1 MVGCFPSNLTHAL
14 AAVAMLMLVAC
25 QGDTTCAEN
34 DNPTTLT
41 ATTTSGVSLLQVL
54 VPPFNKDNVAVH
66 VSEVTKRDEAV
77 EVLAP
82 PAERQFDASHNLALG
97 VEESAAPET
106 QVRMESFS
114 KVMSSVSAG
123 ILAPLH
129 KVLSAPVSPAK
140 STASLF
146 FIVLVLLA
154 GAACFYVTRPDTRTN
169 DFKFQEFDRPVFG
182 LPRRNLKTPGAHGD
196 DHGKRMGAESSS
208 EDSEV
213 PSKGGGAA
221 DAHFCPDLVVP
232 EQCECIL
239 VVPVY
244 APTGA
249 FNICDMNGRAVL
261 NAFTQTSSARGA
273 PRWSLDVKTATG
285 ELLAKCIEVG
295 TQSVEYHILDSK
307 RSFFASIVELHGQQ
321 RYEMTT
327 RGGSRVHL
335 WGNFQT
341 QAVNVTD
348 EQGVLL
354 ATTEPCGI
362 DLDRTGSY
370 YRLRVAPLVNV
381 GHSLCALLCI
391 GQILGAK

>member
-1 MVGCFPSNLTHAL
+1 
-14 AAVAMLMLVAC
+14 
-25 QGDTTCAEN
+25 
-34 DNPTTLT
+34 
-41 ATTTSGVSLLQVL
+41 
-54 VPPFNKDNVAVH
+54 
-66 VSEVTKRDEAV
+66 
-77 EVLAP
+77 
-82 PAERQFDASHNLALG
+82 
-97 VEESAAPET
+97 
-106 QVRMESFS
+106 
-114 KVMSSVSAG
+114 
-123 ILAPLH
+123 
-129 KVLSAPVSPAK
+129 
-140 STASLF
+140 
-146 FIVLVLLA
+146 
-154 GAACFYVTRPDTRTN
+154 
-169 DFKFQEFDRPVFG
+169 
-182 LPRRNLKTPGAHGD
+182 
-196 DHGKRMGAESSS
+196 MGTESSS

-213 PSKGGGAA
+213 PSKGGAS

-261 NAFTQTSSARGA
+261 NAFTQKSSARGG

-295 TQSVEYHILDSK
+295 TQSVEYHILDAK

-327 RGGSRVHL
+327 CGGSRIHL

-391 GQILGAK
+391 GQILAAK

>member
-1 MVGCFPSNLTHAL
+1 MVGWFPSNLPHAL
-14 AAVAMLMLVAC
+14 AVVAMLMLVVC
-25 QGDTTCAEN
+25 QRDTTCAEN
-34 DNPTTLT
+34 YIPTTLT

-54 VPPFNKDNVAVH
+54 LPSFNKENVAVH
-66 VSEVTKRDEAV
+66 VSEVTKSDKAS
-77 EVLAP
+77 EVADP
-82 PAERQFDASHNLALG
+82 PAERQFDTSHNLALG
-97 VEESAAPET
+97 VEESMAPNA
-106 QVRMESFS
+106 QVHLESFS
-114 KVMSSVSAG
+114 SMMSSVS
-123 ILAPLH
+123 LH
-129 KVLSAPVSPAK
+129 ISTFLTNMYKVSPAK

-146 FIVLVLLA
+146 FIVLVLVA
-154 GAACFYVTRPDTRTN
+154 GATCFYVTRPDTRTN

-182 LPRRNLKTPGAHGD
+182 LPRRSPKTPGAMASEA
-196 DHGKRMGAESSS
+196 KRMGNESSS
-208 EDSEV
+208 DDSEV

-244 APTGA
+244 APNGA

-327 RGGSRVHL
+327 RGGSRIHL
-335 WGNFQT
+335 WGNFLT

>member
-1 MVGCFPSNLTHAL
+1 MVGWFPSNVPHAL
-14 AAVAMLMLVAC
+14 AVVAMLMLVAC
-25 QGDTTCAEN
+25 QRDTTCAGN
-34 DNPTTLT
+34 YNPTTLT

-54 VPPFNKDNVAVH
+54 LPSFNKENVAVH
-66 VSEVTKRDEAV
+66 VSEVTKSDEAS
-77 EVLAP
+77 EVADP
-82 PAERQFDASHNLALG
+82 PAERQFDASLNLALG
-97 VEESAAPET
+97 VEESMAPNT
-106 QVRMESFS
+106 QVHLESFS
-114 KVMSSVSAG
+114 SMMSSVSLQ
-123 ILAPLH
+123 ISTFLTNMY
-129 KVLSAPVSPAK
+129 KVSPAK

-146 FIVLVLLA
+146 FIVLVLVA
-154 GAACFYVTRPDTRTN
+154 GATCFYVTRPDTRTN

-182 LPRRNLKTPGAHGD
+182 LPRRSPKAPGAMAYEA
-196 DHGKRMGAESSS
+196 KRMGNESSS
-208 EDSEV
+208 DDSEV

-244 APTGA
+244 APNGA

-327 RGGSRVHL
+327 RGGSRIHL
-335 WGNFQT
+335 WGNFLT